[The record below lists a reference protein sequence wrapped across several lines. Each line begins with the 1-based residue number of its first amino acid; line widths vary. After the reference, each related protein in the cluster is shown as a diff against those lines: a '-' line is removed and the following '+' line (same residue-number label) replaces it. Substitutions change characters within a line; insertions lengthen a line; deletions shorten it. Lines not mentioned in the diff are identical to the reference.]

1 MSIGQNIKCY
11 REYLSMS
18 VEEFARQVGISVE
31 DCGLIES
38 GRRALTSAEIQK
50 IGEVLDVTFD
60 DLLASEPVP
69 RRVNINPDGPEEGS
83 VLMPMDEL
91 KNLLGKMQE

>member
-11 REYLSMS
+11 REYLSMTE
-18 VEEFARQVGISVE
+18 EEFAGKVGISIDE
-31 DCGLIES
+31 CNLIES

-50 IGEVLDVTFD
+50 IGEVLNVTFD
-60 DLLASEPVP
+60 DLLAPNPVP
-69 RRVNINPDGPEEGS
+69 PPPVDTDAPEEGS